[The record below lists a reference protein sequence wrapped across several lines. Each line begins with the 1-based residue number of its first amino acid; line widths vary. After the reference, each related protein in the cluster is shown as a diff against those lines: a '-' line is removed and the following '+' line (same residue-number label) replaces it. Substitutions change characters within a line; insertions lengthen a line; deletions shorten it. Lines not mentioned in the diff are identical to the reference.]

1 MSEKE
6 QLIANLNASEEAIR
20 LLEEKESSY
29 AQNAVKYVNEIKS
42 QGSSSGSRIGKLFV
56 SFVLCNFLSLA
67 VWGIVY
73 MALEKIWEPLAKLA
87 FPLLFSGLA
96 LWIYLCIIKPKMKEK
111 NATSAMDE
119 LEALKQSPQ
128 LSWLPYDYR
137 NTADIEIIREAVQY
151 DRVDSLR
158 EALQLCDQKNM
169 KDALNQY
176 NYS

>member
-20 LLEEKESSY
+20 LLEEKESMVTH
-29 AQNAVKYVNEIKS
+29 NAVKYVNEIKS
-42 QGSSSGSRIGKLFV
+42 QGSSSGARVGKLFIY
-56 SFVLCNFLSLA
+56 FILCNWLGVA
-67 VWGIVY
+67 VWGIAY

-137 NTADIEIIREAVQY
+137 NSADIETIREAVQY

-158 EALQLCDQKNM
+158 EALQLCDLKNI
-169 KDALNQY
+169 KDAMIQY